1 MTRSKK
7 NYRGRRL
14 HKIGDRNDLSLDVC
28 TGDAPL
34 LQQCDLLLR
43 TYLGARKNSRMNGQK
58 TCCCLIISNSR
69 RGDDGVGRA
78 VEHFG
83 SGF

>member
-1 MTRSKK
+1 VTRSKK

-34 LQQCDLLLR
+34 LQQCDLLLQ
-43 TYLGARKNSRMNGQK
+43 TYLGVRKKWQNGWANLLLPYNFQLEARR
-58 TCCCLIISNSR
+58 
-69 RGDDGVGRA
+69 
-78 VEHFG
+78 
-83 SGF
+83 